1 MVILTANMNLWD
13 VAVFCKYFF
22 IGFYTISV
30 AVVWRYEPF
39 NSFRSWS
46 GSQKITLT
54 LMSVEECWGL
64 ERLLSVGVV
73 SGEVDPG
80 GGEEDAARGEV
91 SNT

>member
-22 IGFYTISV
+22 IGFYTISM

-46 GSQKITLT
+46 GSQKITEDDT
-54 LMSVEECWGL
+54 EECQGV
-64 ERLLSVGVV
+64 ERLLSVV
-73 SGEVDPG
+73 SVEVGPG